1 MILHCLIDCHSV
13 TLVIDSSM
21 MDQWDKKERVWER
34 ETEIER
40 ERGIDFD
47 AGSKV
52 VDLMNHE
59 IPGSL

>member
-1 MILHCLIDCHSV
+1 MTATV